1 MSAIALTMDAL
12 ETLPAVTAAVGTRI
26 YPVQAPQGAALPHV
40 VVNVGSEVE
49 DYALGGATGQ
59 PEARVMIVIRAGT
72 AKETVDIGAA
82 IIAGLKNR
90 WTPSVSFYRG
100 DMDAT
105 DFLDALKVYRRV
117 LGFTVVYTN

>member
-1 MSAIALTMDAL
+1 MSGITHTIDAL
-12 ETLPAVTAAVGTRI
+12 KTLAPVTAAVGNRI
-26 YPVQAPQGAALPHV
+26 HPVQAPQGAPLPHI
-40 VVNVGSEVE
+40 VVNVGSEAE

-100 DMDAT
+100 DMDST
-105 DFLDALKVYRRV
+105 DFLDA
-117 LGFTVVYTN
+117 